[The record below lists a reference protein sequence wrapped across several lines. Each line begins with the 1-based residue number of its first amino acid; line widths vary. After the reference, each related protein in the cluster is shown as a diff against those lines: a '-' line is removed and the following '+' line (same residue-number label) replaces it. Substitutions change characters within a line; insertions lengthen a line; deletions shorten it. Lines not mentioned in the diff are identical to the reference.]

1 MSQCAF
7 RRTDCNKLQN
17 FFSLERKST
26 FSRPE
31 QIKHALRRPS
41 DALPADNRPL
51 EHVWPRPG
59 WRIHVLWPSLEW
71 VVGFDLPCVKSSRG
85 WSSYELF
92 RGRVMVLDSMK
103 VLVGE
108 FALRES
114 CVLVALCVT

>member
-1 MSQCAF
+1 MLSDVQTATNYKISLP
-7 RRTDCNKLQN
+7 RAKRVHLVAQN
-17 FFSLERKST
+17 RLNMLF
-26 FSRPE
+26 
-31 QIKHALRRPS
+31 RRPS